1 MRKIQLLLVAINVCC
16 AALGQET
23 GASGNLPYQ
32 QIPDYPQTYSAGT
45 VAARVVDGL
54 GFRFYW
60 ATEGLRPQDLTYRPS
75 EGARSLEETVDHI
88 FGLVM
93 IIRNTTEGLANSGA
107 SVEGLSFEDKRRRIL
122 ENLLAASNTLK
133 QEGITSEND
142 KMVFQRGDKT
152 QEYPFWNLLNG
163 PIADAINH
171 TGQVIT
177 FRRTAGNPINPKIS
191 VLTGSVLD

>member
-1 MRKIQLLLVAINVCC
+1 MKKIQLLFVALNVCC

-23 GASGNLPYQ
+23 GASGNLPYY

-54 GFRFYW
+54 GFRFHW
-60 ATEGLRPQDLTYRPS
+60 ATEGLRAEDLSYRPS

-93 IIRNTTEGLANSGA
+93 IIRKSAEGQLYAGA
-107 SVEGLSFEDKRRRIL
+107 SVEGLSFEDKRKQIL

-133 QEGITSEND
+133 QEGITSDN